1 MDEALRISGIGI
13 FIVFFALVFISIILS
28 IIGYFFTKKTKVKA
42 NSISVSN
49 KETETELIKDT
60 EGIDPEIIAVITAA
74 ISLSYGPCTRI
85 NSISTVHRESQY
97 GIQGRMNIMGS
108 HKLK

>member
-1 MDEALRISGIGI
+1 MEEALKISGIGM
-13 FIVFFALVFISIILS
+13 FIVFFSLVIISIILS
-28 IIGYFFTKKTKVKA
+28 IMGHFFNKKNISGEMHSRA
-42 NSISVSN
+42 FQGDSI
-49 KETETELIKDT
+49 DP
-60 EGIDPEIIAVITAA
+60 IDNEIPPEIIAVITAA

-97 GIQGRMNIMGS
+97 GMQGRMNIMDS